1 MIAKN
6 SILKLM
12 MVKFKISTLNS
23 ISFFLFF
30 YLTLII
36 GFFYGENLNYGS
48 YNDWVSGNHQ
58 IIKDFSNNFT
68 YTLLNFDSYGHR
80 HSPVYLIFLSLFI
93 DLGLDFQ
100 QVRLVHLHLCISLIV
115 IFYKCLRLVFSNIN
129 NNYLVLLSLII
140 FLSPTFRSLAIW
152 PDSRIP
158 GLIFFV
164 LTIYFFLKF
173 RKTNN
178 PKYTWYTC
186 TSLVVSSYISPNF
199 SIFFPYFFFF
209 FFKKIKFKE
218 LSFLL
223 IFNFLASLPI
233 LYYIFILDV
242 NFLTAGK
249 TPNLNNGTIDF
260 SFNLSNKI
268 MIISSIIFF
277 HLSPILIMNNFF
289 KQFKNFLLKKLI
301 ILIPLLVC
309 LVYFFDYQLSYTGGG
324 VFFILSN
331 LLFNNNYLF
340 YIGSIFFISFVLYIA
355 SLNLN
360 NFFLLALLII
370 SNIQNTIYH
379 KYYEPM
385 ILIMFFTLIKY
396 PEVENLLKKK
406 KNIFYLYFLS
416 FTYILMRVF
425 KINYLV

>member
-1 MIAKN
+1 M
-6 SILKLM
+6 
-12 MVKFKISTLNS
+12 KFKILTLNNV
-23 ISFFLFF
+23 SFFLFL

-48 YNDWVSGNHQ
+48 YGDWVGSNREP
-58 IIKDFSNNFT
+58 IKDFANDFT

-80 HSPVYLIFLSLFI
+80 HSPVYLIFLSLFL
-93 DLGLDFQ
+93 DLGLDLNQ
-100 QVRLVHLHLCISLIV
+100 IRILHLHLCISLIV
-115 IFYKCLRLVFSNIN
+115 IFYQCLRLIFTNIN
-129 NNYLVLLSLII
+129 NNYLFLLSMII

-152 PDSRIP
+152 PDSRMP

-173 RKTNN
+173 RKTNKL
-178 PKYTWYTC
+178 KYSWYTC
-186 TSLVVSSYISPNF
+186 ISLVVSSYISPNF

-209 FFKKIKFKE
+209 FLKKIKFKE
-218 LSFLL
+218 LSFLI

-242 NFLTAGK
+242 NFLAAG
-249 TPNLNNGTIDF
+249 TPGLNNESINF
-260 SFNLSNKI
+260 SFNLSNKL

-289 KQFKNFLLKKLI
+289 KQFKNFLLKKMI
-301 ILIPLLVC
+301 ILIPLVLC
-309 LVYFFDYQLSYTGGG
+309 LIYFFNYQLSFTGGG
-324 VFFILSN
+324 IFFILSN

-340 YIGSIFFISFVLYIA
+340 YIGSFFFISFLLYIA
-355 SLNLN
+355 SLNIN
-360 NFFLLALLII
+360 NFFLLTLLIV

-379 KYYEPM
+379 KYYEPL
-385 ILIMFFTLIKY
+385 ILIMFFTLIQY
-396 PEVENLLKKK
+396 PKVENLLKKRN
-406 KNIFYLYFLS
+406 NILYLYLLS
-416 FTYILMRVF
+416 FIYILMRVF

>member
-1 MIAKN
+1 
-6 SILKLM
+6 
-12 MVKFKISTLNS
+12 VKFKILTLNNV
-23 ISFFLFF
+23 SFFLFL

-48 YNDWVSGNHQ
+48 YGDWVGSNREP
-58 IIKDFSNNFT
+58 IKDFANDFT

-80 HSPVYLIFLSLFI
+80 HSPVYLIFLSLFL
-93 DLGLDFQ
+93 DLGLDLNQ
-100 QVRLVHLHLCISLIV
+100 IRILHLHLCISLIV
-115 IFYKCLRLVFSNIN
+115 IFYQCLRLIFTNIN
-129 NNYLVLLSLII
+129 NNYLFLLSMII

-152 PDSRIP
+152 PDSRMP

-173 RKTNN
+173 RKTNKL
-178 PKYTWYTC
+178 KYSWYTC
-186 TSLVVSSYISPNF
+186 ISLVVSSYISPNF

-209 FFKKIKFKE
+209 FLKKIKFKE
-218 LSFLL
+218 LSFLI

-249 TPNLNNGTIDF
+249 TPYLNNENINF
-260 SFNLSNKI
+260 SFNLSNKL

-289 KQFKNFLLKKLI
+289 KQFKNFLLKKMI
-301 ILIPLLVC
+301 ILIPLVLC
-309 LVYFFDYQLSYTGGG
+309 LIYFFNYQLSFTGGG
-324 VFFILSN
+324 IFFILSN

-340 YIGSIFFISFVLYIA
+340 YIGSFFFISFLLYIA
-355 SLNLN
+355 SLNIN
-360 NFFLLALLII
+360 NFFLLTLLIV

-379 KYYEPM
+379 KYYEPL
-385 ILIMFFTLIKY
+385 ILIMFFTLIQY
-396 PEVENLLKKK
+396 PKVENLLKKRN
-406 KNIFYLYFLS
+406 NILYLYLLS
-416 FTYILMRVF
+416 FIYILMRVF